1 MLISSVFPRFIY
13 KKDKMFIKWFFT
25 LKNITFD
32 NQVSDEYIFD
42 VAAEKY
48 GPCLLKLVHPE
59 AGCMSAFHALILI
72 REKYKRL
79 GDTLK
84 IKAFFQD

>member
-1 MLISSVFPRFIY
+1 M
-13 KKDKMFIKWFFT
+13 
-25 LKNITFD
+25 
-32 NQVSDEYIFD
+32 SDEYIFD

-59 AGCMSAFHALILI
+59 AGYMSTFHTLILI

-79 GDTLK
+79 GSTLK
-84 IKAFFQD
+84 IKAFLQD